1 MSVEK
6 KKKDWFKV
14 HNFIIFFLNTHI
26 FLISITSIPLIGSDV
41 RWKRTG
47 LGSSHVGGLV
57 WNCMCAGK
65 LLEVVP
71 GRRQENFSFFFFFFL
86 PVGGHMKDCKSFS
99 SPQHFESFLIL
110 SVILL
115 VRHLKAIQ
123 GQPSRQPLSE
133 YKGDG
138 WGIHRSSEFCP
149 FLRLFFVPTELITWN
164 ST

>member
-1 MSVEK
+1 MELYVCWK
-6 KKKDWFKV
+6 
-14 HNFIIFFLNTHI
+14 
-26 FLISITSIPLIGSDV
+26 ITGSCA
-41 RWKRTG
+41 RQE
-47 LGSSHVGGLV
+47 
-57 WNCMCAGK
+57 AGK
-65 LLEVVP
+65 L
-71 GRRQENFSFFFFFFL
+71 FFFFFFFL

-138 WGIHRSSEFCP
+138 
-149 FLRLFFVPTELITWN
+149 
-164 ST
+164 